1 MNYKTDGVH
10 LDFVR
15 YPDFI
20 SSLGPGVRARFE
32 KAAGHH
38 AANWPD
44 DVKSGALREAFVRWR
59 AEQVSDFVQAAHK
72 ALKRDA
78 PGKLLTAAVFG
89 KYPSCLDA
97 VGQDWESW
105 IDIGL
110 VDYVTPMNYTEDM
123 GKFNEWLGQQTRTR
137 KQALKV
143 VPGIGVT
150 AAESRLD
157 AAQVIQQIEAAR
169 RAGCP
174 GFALFDLDTTLRQ
187 EILPVLRMGVT
198 AP

>member
-1 MNYKTDGVH
+1 M
-10 LDFVR
+10 
-15 YPDFI
+15 I
-20 SSLGPGVRARFE
+20 
-32 KAAGHH
+32 
-38 AANWPD
+38 
-44 DVKSGALREAFVRWR
+44 
-59 AEQVSDFVQAAHK
+59 
-72 ALKRDA
+72 KRDA

-105 IDIGL
+105 TNIGL
-110 VDYVTPMNYTEDM
+110 VDYVVPMNYTEDLA
-123 GKFNEWLGQQTRTR
+123 KYNEWLGQQTRTR
-137 KQALKV
+137 KQALKIV
-143 VPGIGVT
+143 AGIGVT

-157 AAQVIQQIEAAR
+157 VAQVIDQIQASR